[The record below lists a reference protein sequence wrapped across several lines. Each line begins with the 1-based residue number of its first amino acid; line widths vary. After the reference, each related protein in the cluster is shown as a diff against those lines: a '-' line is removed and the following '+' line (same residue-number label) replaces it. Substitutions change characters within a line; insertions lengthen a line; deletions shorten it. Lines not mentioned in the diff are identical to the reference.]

1 METITLQTRVREEM
15 IRMDSRV
22 AEILRTRGWRDG
34 LLLLFCPHTTAA
46 LTVNE
51 AADPDVAADIVAFL
65 RNRIPHDARF
75 TDTKGRDAN
84 FTHAEGNSDAHVK
97 ATLIGPDLTLMVEN
111 GRVLLGTW
119 QGLYFYEADGP
130 RSREIWLKFL
140 PTPAT
145 P

>member
-15 IRMDSRV
+15 IRMDNRV

-65 RNRIPHDARF
+65 HSRIP
-75 TDTKGRDAN
+75 RDAN
-84 FTHAEGNSDAHVK
+84 FAHAEGNSDAHVK

-119 QGLYFYEADGP
+119 QGIYFYEADGP
-130 RSREIWLKFL
+130 RLREVWLKFL
-140 PTPAT
+140 PTLASP
-145 P
+145 